1 MDGLNKLTDQN
12 DDTAL
17 PCAQPFAPKHATA
30 EPANAGAAR
39 ARTSRNI
46 GRKRPARRSRSES
59 GQVLVLTAMSIV
71 VLLGFA
77 AMAADLGQ
85 FWSVRRKMQTAA
97 DAAAIS
103 AAIALR
109 LKEDATAAGRSVSAL
124 NGFTDSSNSVT
135 VAVNNP
141 PASGPSAGNASY
153 VEVIVTQTKSS
164 YFLSALGYSSVNIS
178 ARAVGSSTNSPACVF
193 SLDPTASGALSVGGS
208 SSMTLG
214 CGALVDSSSST
225 ALSTNGGGTLTA
237 TAIGV
242 VGGYSGS
249 GMTPTPKSGIAP
261 APDPLSYL
269 TPPSVGGCDQTNF
282 HASGSGTTTLNH
294 GVYCGGIQISG
305 SGTVIF
311 NSGLYILDGGGL
323 KMTGSATLS
332 GTEVT
337 FYNTYDGSNSY
348 GGISLSGSAQINLSA
363 PTSGTYE
370 AILFYQDPTVPSSG
384 ASSSITGNSS
394 STFDGAIYFKTTPLS
409 YGGNSSSSGYTL
421 ILGRTVTISGH
432 STVGA
437 NYSSLADGSPIRSTA
452 LYE

>member
-1 MDGLNKLTDQN
+1 MDSLNEL
-12 DDTAL
+12 
-17 PCAQPFAPKHATA
+17 
-30 EPANAGAAR
+30 
-39 ARTSRNI
+39 TSRNI
-46 GRKRPARRSRSES
+46 KSAAAPCAHPFAPTRAVTAKPAGASAAPRHHNSGSRGLPRRSRSES
-59 GQVLVLTAMSIV
+59 GQVLVLTAMSLA

-85 FWSVRRKMQTAA
+85 FWTVRRKMQTAA
-97 DAAAIS
+97 DAAAVS

-124 NGFTDSSNSVT
+124 NGFTDSTNGVT
-135 VAVNNP
+135 VTVNNP
-141 PASGPSAGNASY
+141 PASGSFAGNASY
-153 VEVIVTQTKSS
+153 VEVIVAQTKSS
-164 YFLSALGYSSVNIS
+164 YFLSALGYESVNVS

-193 SLDPTASGALSVGGS
+193 ALDPTASGALSVSGS

-214 CGALVDSSSST
+214 CGALVDSSSSS
-225 ALSTNGGGTLTA
+225 ALLTSGGGTLTA

-261 APDPLSYL
+261 APDPFSYL
-269 TPPSVGGCDQTNF
+269 TPPSVGACDQNNF
-282 HASGSGTTTLNH
+282 HASGNGTTTLNH

-311 NSGLYILDGGGL
+311 NSGLYVLDGGGM
-323 KMTGSATLS
+323 KMTGSAALS
-332 GTEVT
+332 GAEVT
-337 FYNTYDGSNSY
+337 FYNTYDSSHAY
-348 GGISLSGSAQINLSA
+348 GGISLSGTAQINLSA

-370 AILFYQDPTVPSSG
+370 AILFYQDPTVPSTG
-384 ASSSITGNSS
+384 AASSITGNST

-421 ILGRTVTISGH
+421 LIGRTVTVSGN

-437 NYSSLADGSPIRSTA
+437 NYSSLADGSPIKSTA